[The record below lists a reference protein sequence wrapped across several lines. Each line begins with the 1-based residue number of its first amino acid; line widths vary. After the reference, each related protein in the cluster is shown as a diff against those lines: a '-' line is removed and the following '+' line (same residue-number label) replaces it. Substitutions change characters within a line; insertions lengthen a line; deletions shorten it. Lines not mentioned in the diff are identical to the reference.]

1 MQSNLD
7 RVMDAIKHLNN
18 LYGKGEVSN
27 VRMFASGL
35 ITFDQTPYGCKP
47 AIRLGRIKGDTV
59 MALGHQRTIK
69 AAR

>member
-1 MQSNLD
+1 MQSNLN
-7 RVMDAIKHLNN
+7 RVIGAIKHLNN
-18 LYGKGEVSN
+18 VYGRGDISN

-69 AAR
+69 AVR

>member
-7 RVMDAIKHLNN
+7 RVVDAIKHLNN
-18 LYGKGEVSN
+18 VYGKGEVSN

-35 ITFDQTPYGCKP
+35 ITFDQTPYGCKS